1 MKWKWVRSV
10 LLAVTAS
17 VTLAQLP
24 IYEVNALPACLAL
37 SPLFF
42 GVIVALDQR
51 EKAACDGTHKRRVE
65 SKREC
70 VWFDLIVP
78 EDEVNVKE

>member
-10 LLAVTAS
+10 LFAVTAS

-42 GVIVALDQR
+42 GAIVALDQKER
-51 EKAACDGTHKRRVE
+51 AARDGSHKRQVE
-65 SKREC
+65 SKRDL

-78 EDEVNVKE
+78 EDEAKVKE